1 MRCSCCSKDIFQNL
15 TFSEIIGVSKY
26 RLPQTCSVCRAQF
39 HLLETRGCSGCQK
52 PIHFNLESTKK
63 KVKSIPVYCSD
74 CQEWKKKYPTY
85 DFQHRAFFVYD
96 ENMKAWLN
104 QYKFMGDIRL
114 AGTFAYKWTQIKKEY
129 TTYIYCP
136 IPLSEK
142 RRTERGFNQ
151 VSEMLKAA
159 RIPFQML
166 LKREKHLLAQAKNT
180 RKERLEMPQPFELAV
195 TFSKIQNKKIL
206 IIDDVYTTGQ
216 TLFHAAD
223 CLQVAQP
230 KIIRTISLAR

>member
-1 MRCSCCSKDIFQNL
+1 MRCSCCSKDIVQNL

-63 KVKSIPVYCSD
+63 KVNSIPVYCSD

-129 TTYIYCP
+129 PTYIYCP

-166 LKREKHLLAQAKNT
+166 LKREKHLLAQAK
-180 RKERLEMPQPFELAV
+180 KHAKGKIGDAS
-195 TFSKIQNKKIL
+195 TF
-206 IIDDVYTTGQ
+206 
-216 TLFHAAD
+216 
-223 CLQVAQP
+223 
-230 KIIRTISLAR
+230 

>member
-1 MRCSCCSKDIFQNL
+1 MRCSCCSKDIVQNL

-129 TTYIYCP
+129 PTYIYCP

-142 RRTERGFNQ
+142 ANR
-151 VSEMLKAA
+151 K
-159 RIPFQML
+159 RIQSSKRDVESSKNSFSDATQ
-166 LKREKHLLAQAKNT
+166 KREASAGSSKKHAKG
-180 RKERLEMPQPFELAV
+180 KIGDAS
-195 TFSKIQNKKIL
+195 TF
-206 IIDDVYTTGQ
+206 
-216 TLFHAAD
+216 
-223 CLQVAQP
+223 
-230 KIIRTISLAR
+230 

>member
-1 MRCSCCSKDIFQNL
+1 MRCSCCSKDIVQNL

-63 KVKSIPVYCSD
+63 KVNSIPVYCSD

-114 AGTFAYKWTQIKKEY
+114 AGTFAYKWTQIKKNTRHTSIVQY
-129 TTYIYCP
+129 LY
-136 IPLSEK
+136 LKKANRK
-142 RRTERGFNQ
+142 RIQSSKRDVESSKNSFSDATQ
-151 VSEMLKAA
+151 
-159 RIPFQML
+159 
-166 LKREKHLLAQAKNT
+166 REKHLLAQAKNT

-195 TFSKIQNKKIL
+195 TFSKIQNKK
-206 IIDDVYTTGQ
+206 Y
-216 TLFHAAD
+216 
-223 CLQVAQP
+223 
-230 KIIRTISLAR
+230 

>member
-52 PIHFNLESTKK
+52 PIHFNLESTEK

-96 ENMKAWLN
+96 ENMKAWLKQKTRERKDWRCLN
-104 QYKFMGDIRL
+104 LLNLQSPFLRYK
-114 AGTFAYKWTQIKKEY
+114 IKKY
-129 TTYIYCP
+129 
-136 IPLSEK
+136 
-142 RRTERGFNQ
+142 
-151 VSEMLKAA
+151 
-159 RIPFQML
+159 
-166 LKREKHLLAQAKNT
+166 
-180 RKERLEMPQPFELAV
+180 
-195 TFSKIQNKKIL
+195 
-206 IIDDVYTTGQ
+206 
-216 TLFHAAD
+216 
-223 CLQVAQP
+223 
-230 KIIRTISLAR
+230 